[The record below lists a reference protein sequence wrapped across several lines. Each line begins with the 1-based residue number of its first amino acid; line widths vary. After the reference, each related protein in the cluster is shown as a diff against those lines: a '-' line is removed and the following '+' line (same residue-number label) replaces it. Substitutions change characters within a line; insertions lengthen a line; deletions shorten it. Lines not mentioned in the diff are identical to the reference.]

1 MGYYEKLIKLDKVHQ
16 ALKDDES
23 KELFHLR
30 VDYMITRDADAFHRG
45 KDLLY
50 NDWRC
55 GELEKFVHDKEVNGL
70 VICGKGYDRDT
81 QRILKIC
88 GYENL
93 YYCDVLGRHG
103 DVPDGI
109 PEISVWELAENSP
122 GFIAVMAEK
131 FEREKVYSTLLSG
144 GVPKE
149 SILFPVH
156 KRLMGTRGK
165 QYFDVFDPVENEI
178 FVDAGAYDG
187 GTTLQFAE
195 WTNHQYKKAYVME
208 PLRDMYESI
217 KQRMT
222 ENHLHNVSVLAKA
235 AWDKEEVLYFKE
247 NDSGS
252 RISTDGAFAVKGADI
267 DSIVG
272 DDAVT
277 FIKMDIEGSE
287 LKALAGAKET
297 ILRNSPRLAI
307 CIYHKPEDIL
317 EIPLYLLELVP
328 EYKFYIRHYCSNMF
342 ETVLYAAL

>member
-1 MGYYEKLIKLDKVHQ
+1 MGYYEKLIKLDKVYQ

-23 KELFHLR
+23 KTLFHLR

-55 GELEKFVHDKEVNGL
+55 DELEQFVHDKEVKGI
-70 VICGKGYDRDT
+70 VICGSGYDRDT
-81 QRILKIC
+81 RRILRIC

-93 YYCDVLGRHG
+93 YYCDVLDRGSAM
-103 DVPDGI
+103 PKEC
-109 PEISVWELAENSP
+109 PEISVQELAEYFP

-131 FEREKVYSTLLSG
+131 FERERVYSTLLSA

-149 SILFPVH
+149 SILSPRH
-156 KRLMGTRGK
+156 KRLIGSTGK
-165 QYFDVFDPVENEI
+165 QYFDVFDPAENEI

-195 WTNHQYKKAYVME
+195 WTNRQYKKIYVME
-208 PLRDMYESI
+208 PLREMYESI
-217 KQRMT
+217 EQKIQ
-222 ENHLHNVSVLAKA
+222 ENHLHNVSVLERA

-252 RISTDGAFAVKGADI
+252 KVAGDGTLAVKGADI

-272 DDAVT
+272 DSPVT

-287 LKALAGAKET
+287 LKALAGARET
-297 ILRNSPRLAI
+297 ILRNKPRLAV

-317 EIPLYLLELVP
+317 EIPLYLLELIP
-328 EYKFYIRHYCSNMF
+328 DYKFYIRHYCSNMF
-342 ETVLYAAL
+342 ETVLYAVP

>member
-1 MGYYEKLIKLDKVHQ
+1 MGYYEKLIEFDRVYQ

-30 VDYMITRDADAFHRG
+30 VDYMITRDADAYHRG
-45 KDLLY
+45 KDSLY
-50 NDWRC
+50 KDWRC
-55 GELEKFVHDKEVNGL
+55 DELDKFVRGKDVKGI
-70 VICGKGYDRDT
+70 VICGSGYDRDT
-81 QRILKIC
+81 RRILKIC

-93 YYCDVLGRHG
+93 YYCDVIGREEII
-103 DVPDGI
+103 PEGI
-109 PEISVWELAENSP
+109 PEISVQELAENAP

-131 FEREKVYSTLLSG
+131 FERERVYHTLLSA

-149 SILFPVH
+149 SILSPRY

-165 QYFDVFDPVENEI
+165 QYFDVFAPVENEI

-195 WTNHQYKKAYVME
+195 WTNHQYEKAYVME
-208 PLRDMYESI
+208 PLGDMCESI
-217 KQRMT
+217 KKRI
-222 ENHLHNVSVLAKA
+222 EGNHLQNISVLEKA
-235 AWDKEEVLYFKE
+235 AWNKEEVLYFKE
-247 NDSGS
+247 NSSGS
-252 RISTDGAFAVKGADI
+252 RISQDGTFAVRGADI
-267 DSIVG
+267 DSIAG

-287 LKALAGAKET
+287 LKALEGARET
-297 ILRNSPRLAI
+297 ILKNRPRLAV

-342 ETVLYAAL
+342 ETVLYAVL